1 MYARKIVLSSDCQN
15 GPIEIIKNGDNGFL
29 YKKNNEVD
37 FYNKFQNVMKI
48 INFDNKNKDII
59 LLSALKKTKSFSLMG
74 HYMDISSH
82 LK

>member
-1 MYARKIVLSSDCQN
+1 
-15 GPIEIIKNGDNGFL
+15 
-29 YKKNNEVD
+29 
-37 FYNKFQNVMKI
+37 MKI

-74 HYMDISSH
+74 HYLDISSH